1 MYEVQ
6 RGFSQVP
13 ATAVDKILP
22 QRFISASCVSSP
34 ATLIVWPNACGNLAL
49 ASGLDLRR
57 QARIRYHRATHEK
70 RCGMYIYRLV
80 LILVVGIYLF
90 SPAIMDWWIDPNGA
104 WYRPYLLW
112 LILIVVTFI
121 LQSQRDADEL

>member
-1 MYEVQ
+1 MLDALEADKLDQMANRVRKQ
-6 RGFSQVP
+6 PVTFSFSLKPV
-13 ATAVDKILP
+13 AC
-22 QRFISASCVSSP
+22 RFP
-34 ATLIVWPNACGNLAL
+34 LL
-49 ASGLDLRR
+49 
-57 QARIRYHRATHEK
+57 YHRPTSDTSS
-70 RCGMYIYRLV
+70 GMYIYRLV
-80 LILVVGIYLF
+80 LLLVVGIYLF

>member
-1 MYEVQ
+1 MCFYL
-6 RGFSQVP
+6 
-13 ATAVDKILP
+13 KLM
-22 QRFISASCVSSP
+22 
-34 ATLIVWPNACGNLAL
+34 ACGFPLL
-49 ASGLDLRR
+49 
-57 QARIRYHRATHEK
+57 YHRPTSDT
-70 RCGMYIYRLV
+70 RPGMYIYRLV
-80 LILVVGIYLF
+80 LLLVVGIYLF

>member
-1 MYEVQ
+1 MPPTPVHNH
-6 RGFSQVP
+6 RAP
-13 ATAVDKILP
+13 
-22 QRFISASCVSSP
+22 
-34 ATLIVWPNACGNLAL
+34 L
-49 ASGLDLRR
+49 ASRAPWR
-57 QARIRYHRATHEK
+57 PTQAATHPLPSAHAPEEMH
-70 RCGMYIYRLV
+70 MYIYRLV

-90 SPAIMDWWIDPNGA
+90 SPAIMDWWTDPNGA

>member
-1 MYEVQ
+1 MPNASRAPLRWLKRSCADTKSNY
-6 RGFSQVP
+6 GFSEGCGLQL
-13 ATAVDKILP
+13 A
-22 QRFISASCVSSP
+22 ASF
-34 ATLIVWPNACGNLAL
+34 T
-49 ASGLDLRR
+49 
-57 QARIRYHRATHEK
+57 IRLTSDTRP
-70 RCGMYIYRLV
+70 GMYIYRLV
-80 LILVVGIYLF
+80 LLLVVGIYLF